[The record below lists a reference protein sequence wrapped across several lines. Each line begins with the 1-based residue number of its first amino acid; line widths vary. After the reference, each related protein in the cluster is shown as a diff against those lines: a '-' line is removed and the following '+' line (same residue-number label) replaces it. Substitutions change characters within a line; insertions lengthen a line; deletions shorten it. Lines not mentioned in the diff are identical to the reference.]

1 MIKKIQVLTLIICS
15 TLAANA
21 QEMAGFR
28 SDNFN
33 GVNGAFF
40 NPANLGGSPYRID
53 IGILGVN
60 VFGANK
66 TQDFSFKTISEL
78 NGDTSSFNNIFT
90 DGQTNT
96 ILANVALHLPSVSV
110 TINDRLSVAFLSRSR
125 VLFALHD
132 FDGTLVNSIQNN
144 SGNGG
149 FPFTL
154 NSGTNMRLNS
164 NVFTEFGLSGN
175 YNIINS
181 GNHFLT
187 VGGTVK
193 YLGGVA
199 NIYAQINNLQATID
213 FDSVADKTYLT
224 NTSGTIAVGT
234 GGVDIDNLT
243 ADQFKFSSSGFGAD
257 LGLVYQYRPEH
268 LAEETNPYLFKI
280 GVSLLDVGSINYK
293 VIQNTSVGYTAHIPA
308 GQRFD
313 LSAFDGKSISE
324 LKSVFD
330 AYPQYFT
337 PTAGLNNTSSY
348 PVSLPRTLQIN
359 GDYRIAKGFYIS
371 ANGQIALS
379 NNSSKPYNPKAINS
393 VMISPRFESK
403 VLGIYLPISVNNLSG
418 TNVGFGFRAGP
429 LYAGSSSI
437 VSGWFGKSK
446 QADFYFGFRAG
457 FKKKKNKTK
466 E

>member
-1 MIKKIQVLTLIICS
+1 MIKKTQVLTVIICS

-53 IGILGVN
+53 IGIFGVD
-60 VFGANK
+60 VFGGNK

-96 ILANVALHLPSVSV
+96 ILTNVALHLPSVSV
-110 TINDRLSVAFLSRSR
+110 TINDRLNVAFLSRSR

-132 FDGTLVNSIQNN
+132 FDGTLINSIQNN
-144 SGNGG
+144 ANNSG

-154 NSGTNMRLNS
+154 NSGTNMRFNA
-164 NVFTEFGLSGN
+164 NVFTEFGLSGS
-175 YNIINS
+175 YNIFNK
-181 GNHFLT
+181 GKHFLS

-199 NIYAQINNLQATID
+199 NMYTQINNLKATLD
-213 FDSVADKTYLT
+213 YDSTTNNTYLT
-224 NTSGTIAVGT
+224 NTSGAIAVGI
-234 GGVDIDNLT
+234 GGENIDNLT
-243 ADQFKFSSSGFGAD
+243 SNQFKFSSSGFGAD
-257 LGLVYQYRPEH
+257 LGLVYQFRPDH
-268 LAEETNPYLFKI
+268 LADETVPYLFKVGI
-280 GVSLLDVGSINYK
+280 ALLDVGSINYK
-293 VIQNTSVGYTAHIPA
+293 VVQNFNAGYSVHIPT

-313 LSAFDGKSISE
+313 LSAFDGKSTSE
-324 LKSVFD
+324 VKSVLD
-330 AYPQYFT
+330 SYPQYFT
-337 PTAGLNNTSSY
+337 PTAGLNNGNSY
-348 PVSLPRTLQIN
+348 SVSLPRTIQIN
-359 GDYRIAKGFYIS
+359 GDYRIAKRFYIS

-393 VMISPRFESK
+393 VMINPRFESK

-457 FKKKKNKTK
+457 FKKKKNKNK